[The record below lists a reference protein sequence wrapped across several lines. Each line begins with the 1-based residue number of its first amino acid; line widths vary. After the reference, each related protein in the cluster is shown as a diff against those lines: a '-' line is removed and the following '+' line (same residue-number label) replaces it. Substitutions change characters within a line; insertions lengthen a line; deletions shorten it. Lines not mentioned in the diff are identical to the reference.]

1 MSRPSPWLALG
12 ACCRDPS
19 VRVTIALAIACTASA
34 LLVSYYSARMR
45 AVFRAEQLVVQQRD
59 DLFAERGR
67 LLLER
72 GAFSSYSH
80 VETVALNDLGM
91 RVPAAD
97 ETRLVLP

>member
-1 MSRPSPWLALG
+1 MSAPTPLQALR
-12 ACCRDPS
+12 ACCRDPWIRGCL
-19 VRVTIALAIACTASA
+19 VLAVACTASA
-34 LLVSYYSARMR
+34 LAVSYQAARMR
-45 AVFRAEQLVVQQRD
+45 AVFRAQQAAVHQRD
-59 DLFAERGR
+59 DLVAERGR

-80 VETVALNDLGM
+80 VETVALGDLGM

>member
-1 MSRPSPWLALG
+1 MKAPSPLIALR
-12 ACCRDPS
+12 ACCRDS
-19 VRVTIALAIACTASA
+19 TVRTCLVLALACVASA
-34 LLVSYYSARMR
+34 LAVSYYAACMR
-45 AVFRAEQLVVQQRD
+45 AVFREQQAVMQERD
-59 DLFAERGR
+59 DLVAERGR

-80 VETVALNDLGM
+80 VETVAMNDLGM